1 LIIQEI
7 LEVRIYLKIA
17 RNAWK
22 IQILL
27 KNVIFTYRK
36 KSIDFKSLNTMFRGV
51 KNEGSIY
58 IAKMSIKNTF
68 FILEK
73 CKFQRKNSITKSS
86 KKLL

>member
-1 LIIQEI
+1 MIIQEI

-58 IAKMSIKNTF
+58 IAKMSIKNT
-68 FILEK
+68 LKKKKK